1 MSKLLAKS
9 SLSYQ
14 EGMEEH
20 YIDRVCVFMEAE
32 AVRPGSTK
40 MRSINV
46 KPITVNLL

>member
-9 SLSYQ
+9 SITYQ
-14 EGMEEH
+14 EGMEED
-20 YIDRVCVFMEAE
+20 YVDRVRVFMEAE

-46 KPITVNLL
+46 KLITVNLL